1 MVTAAILKIQNRDI
15 STTVWPIATN
25 FGMVTQFDTYDA
37 SHS

>member
-1 MVTAAILKIQNRDI
+1 MVADAILKNRDTSI
-15 STTVWPIATN
+15 TVLPFASE